1 VAKGLIVGLP
11 LQGHMT
17 PLLAL
22 VRELVSRGDDLVVYS
37 TPFFTCGTPSLI
49 HFGSGLSI
57 R

>member
-1 VAKGLIVGLP
+1 MVPSKGFCAATGAAAQSIAMPEMNGSI
-11 LQGHMT
+11 
-17 PLLAL
+17 
-22 VRELVSRGDDLVVYS
+22 RKRYS